1 MYKIY
6 TKMSFFFY
14 TKFLFT
20 FIIHPSIKL
29 IESLKGDKLRTK
41 SLNSILKMSIGLLVG
56 TVSLNASDVID
67 GKTIL
72 DTKCVACHTSSSN
85 GLSRI
90 SDLRKTP
97 EGWFMSV
104 DRMQK
109 DHGLILTKDEEQS
122 VVKYLSDI
130 QGLNYEETKPLRYIL
145 EKTPNYQESFEDPLF
160 VESCARCHSGARVGL
175 QRRTLDEWGNLV
187 NFHLGKFPT
196 LEYQAL
202 SRDRE
207 WLSIALNDVS
217 PMLAKEYGND
227 KKFELERIDFE
238 GSWNLFGHKL
248 GDGDF
253 YATMTISKSSNDK
266 YKVNFDGKFADGR
279 DFKATGTANVF
290 SGYEF
295 RATLDIDGIKYNQVL
310 AVDPKTYEIS
320 GSMFEILH
328 PEEYSSISGVK
339 STNKQTSILGV
350 YPKSVKAGTSE
361 IITVIGNNLDKKIK
375 LSSSLKLNKIV
386 EQSKNKIVLEVSASS
401 NLDSKMVDLKIGSV
415 NFKDTFVVYKQID
428 SIKVSPSYAIARVG
442 DGGGAMPKQHAIF
455 EANGYLA
462 GKDRKI
468 GTSDDISIGKVDA
481 KWNIAPF
488 DERAKEDE
496 DVKFVGTMDS
506 FSGRFTPSFAGPN
519 PKRKFQT
526 NNAGNIKVIAT
537 YKDGNKTLSA
547 DSHMMVTVQKWVNPP
562 IN

>member
-1 MYKIY
+1 MK
-6 TKMSFFFY
+6 
-14 TKFLFT
+14 
-20 FIIHPSIKL
+20 
-29 IESLKGDKLRTK
+29 TK
-41 SLNSILKMSIGLLVG
+41 SFNSILKVSIGLLVG
-56 TVSLNASDVID
+56 TVSLNASNIID
-67 GKTIL
+67 GKAIL
-72 DTKCVACHTSSSN
+72 DTKCTACHTQSES

-97 EGWFMSV
+97 EGWFMTV

-109 DHGLILTKDEEQS
+109 DHGLILTKDEEKS

-130 QGLNYEETKPLRYIL
+130 QGLSYEETKPLRYIL
-145 EKTPNYQESFEDPLF
+145 EKTPNYQEDFEDPLF

-175 QRRTLDEWGNLV
+175 QRRTLDEWKNLV

-202 SRDRE
+202 ARDRE

-217 PMLAKEYGND
+217 PMLANKYGND
-227 KKFELERIDFE
+227 KNFEIEKVSFD

-253 YATMTISKSSNDK
+253 YATMKLSKISDDK
-266 YKVNFDGKFADGR
+266 YKVLFDGKYADGR
-279 DFKATGTANVF
+279 DFKANGIANVF

-295 RATLDIDGIKYNQVL
+295 RATLDIDGIKYNQVF
-310 AVDPKTYEIS
+310 AVNPETYELS
-320 GSMFEILH
+320 GSMFETIH
-328 PEEYSSISGVK
+328 PEEYASINGVK
-339 STNKQTSILGV
+339 STNTQTTILGI
-350 YPKSVKAGTSE
+350 YPKSIKAGTSSS
-361 IITVIGNNLDKKIK
+361 ITIIGNNLDKTVK
-375 LSSSLKLNKIV
+375 LSSGLKINKIV
-386 EQSKNKIVLEVSASS
+386 EKTKNKITLDVTA
-401 NLDSKMVDLKIGSV
+401 NNNYDSKMIDLSIGT
-415 NFKDTFVVYKQID
+415 NKFENKFIVYKKVD
-428 SIKVSPSYAIARVG
+428 SIKVYPSYAIARVG

-455 EANGYLA
+455 EAKAYLA
-462 GKDRKI
+462 GDDGKV
-468 GTSDDISIGKVDA
+468 GTSDDISLGNIDA
-481 KWNIAPF
+481 KWSIAPF
-488 DERAKEDE
+488 DERAVEDE

-519 PKRKFQT
+519 PKRKFST

-537 YKDGNKTLSA
+537 YKDGNNTLNA